1 MRFYLRPSAKAVV
14 FGACLAISFAAQGR
28 AYAQGDA
35 KAGRAKAESVCGVCH
50 GVDGLA
56 KIPEAP
62 NLAGQSENYLIEQI
76 NAFKSGDRKNEMMSV
91 VVQDLSP
98 DDIEN
103 LAAYYS
109 AIEISVGK
117 TPGQ

>member
-1 MRFYLRPSAKAVV
+1 MRFYLRPSARAVAI
-14 FGACLAISFAAQGR
+14 GACLVIFFTANAE
-28 AYAQGDA
+28 AQGDA

-62 NLAGQSENYLIEQI
+62 NLAGQSESYLTEQI
-76 NAFKSGDRKNEMMSV
+76 AAFKSGERKNEMMSV

-109 AIEISVGK
+109 GIEISVK
-117 TPGQ
+117 APAQ

>member
-1 MRFYLRPSAKAVV
+1 MRFDRRPSAKAVA
-14 FGACLAISFAAQGR
+14 FCACLAICFAAQNR
-28 AYAQGDA
+28 AEAGDA
-35 KAGRAKAESVCGVCH
+35 KAGRQKAESVCAVCH

-76 NAFKSGDRKNEMMSV
+76 TAFKSGERKNEMMSV
-91 VVQDLSP
+91 VVQDLS
-98 DDIEN
+98 DADIEN

-109 AIEISVGK
+109 GIEISVGK
-117 TPGQ
+117 TPAQ

>member
-1 MRFYLRPSAKAVV
+1 MRFDRLSSAKALSI
-14 FGACLAISFAAQGR
+14 GACFAVFFSAQ
-28 AYAQGDA
+28 AEAGDA
-35 KAGRAKAESVCGVCH
+35 KAGRAKAESVCAVCH

-62 NLAGQSENYLIEQI
+62 NLAGQSENYLNEQI
-76 NAFKSGDRKNEMMSV
+76 NAFKSGERKNEMMSV

-98 DDIEN
+98 TDIEN

-109 AIEISVGK
+109 GIEISVGK